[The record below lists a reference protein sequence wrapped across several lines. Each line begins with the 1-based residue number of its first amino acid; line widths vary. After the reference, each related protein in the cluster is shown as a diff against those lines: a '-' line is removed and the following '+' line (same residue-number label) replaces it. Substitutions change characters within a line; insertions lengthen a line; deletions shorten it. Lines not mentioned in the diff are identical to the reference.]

1 MAGSFS
7 DYSED
12 KLLKHAF
19 TNTTYTPAATM
30 YVGLY
35 TAAPTD
41 AGGGTEVSGGS
52 YARVS
57 VSFSVSGT
65 GTLCTNS
72 AAVEFTAATASWGTI
87 VAVGVFD
94 ASTAGNLL
102 AWADLT
108 VNKTIDTGDIFRIPT
123 GDLDITL
130 S

>member
-7 DYSED
+7 DYLED

-102 AWADLT
+102 AWAELAT
-108 VNKTIDTGDIFRIPT
+108 NKTIDTGDIFRIPA

>member
-7 DYSED
+7 DYLED

-41 AGGGTEVSGGS
+41 AGGGTQVSGGS

>member
-7 DYSED
+7 DYLED

-108 VNKTIDTGDIFRIPT
+108 VSKTIDTGDIFRIPT